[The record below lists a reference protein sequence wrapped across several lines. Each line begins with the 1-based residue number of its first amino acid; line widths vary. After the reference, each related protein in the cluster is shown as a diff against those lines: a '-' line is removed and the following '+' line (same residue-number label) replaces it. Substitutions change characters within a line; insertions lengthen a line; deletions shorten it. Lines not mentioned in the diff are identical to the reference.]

1 MKKTYWLVPL
11 IAALLLVIP
20 SRVAFAAEEKEK
32 EEGNETK
39 MKLANVPAAVQ
50 KTLAEESKGAKIE
63 TVDKETDEG
72 KTIYEADVQING
84 KNYEIK
90 VLEDGTLL
98 SKKLDMEE
106 AEKDKKDEKD
116 AKGKDKD
123 DDEKNEKESKE
134 KK

>member
-1 MKKTYWLVPL
+1 MKKSLWLVPL
-11 IAALLLVIP
+11 VAALLLVP
-20 SRVAFAAEEKEK
+20 SRLAFAEDKEK
-32 EEGNETK
+32 EEGNEVK
-39 MKLANVPAAVQ
+39 MKIADVPAAVQ
-50 KTLAEESKGAKIE
+50 KTIAEESKGAKVE
-63 TVDKETDEG
+63 TVDKETDDG
-72 KTIYEADVQING
+72 KTVYEADAQING

-106 AEKDKKDEKD
+106 GEKDKKDEKD

-123 DDEKNEKESKE
+123 DDEKNEKNESKE